1 MLIFLHNDKNVQNH
15 LLEED
20 THFLKFVTTIWETKN
35 ANKNCDLL
43 DISKLFSF
51 VFMFLPASPKMS
63 ERSPMSSNCRQVPLC
78 VCVVD
83 KMVTHTLEV
92 PQKTH

>member
-1 MLIFLHNDKNVQNH
+1 LSLPHLKDVDFLHNDKNVQNH

-63 ERSPMSSNCRQVPLC
+63 ERSPMSSNC
-78 VCVVD
+78 
-83 KMVTHTLEV
+83 KMVTHILEV